1 MDIKERQ
8 RNQIVMMLRLG
19 GTVQSEGPEPWKFL
33 IYDKFGMDSV
43 VPLLRVGALRNHYV
57 SMQLPL
63 HSVRHPVPEVPAVY
77 LVEPTEEN
85 IARIIEDVKNRTYNQ
100 FYINFS
106 SSIPNH
112 ILENF
117 ARGVSSVL
125 TTASPIAQVVDRY
138 VNFISLGPNVCSLR
152 MPQAY
157 KTLNVSA
164 DDRIIEAFLD
174 QCAAGIV
181 STVVTIGALPVI
193 RAAPGGAA
201 SMIAQKVNEKL
212 RILLQTGSPLAQELA
227 NNQIKDSDG
236 TRPVLIILDREMD
249 MLSML
254 SHTWTY
260 QSMIHDVLEMNL
272 NKVNITNEENVKEEY
287 YLDTTDEFFLANM
300 YEPFAEVALAANA
313 EIEAYAKKKANMNQP
328 EDINEGL
335 AAAINALPAMTEK
348 KRSID
353 MHTNL
358 AMALLREI
366 KERDLSKFY
375 QLEAQWSASNAT
387 ANSCIQEFREL
398 LNGDKGTLNDKS
410 RALLVLYLSQPNIPP
425 AQFEELIRELES
437 MGGNVGGLK
446 VLKHLMSMK
455 KMVQQEKSNVVAAP
469 IVQLPKFPNLLGGA
483 VDMNAMLGKVT
494 KGVASGLAQGLTSL
508 KGILPT
514 KQNLPILRIVKKLM
528 ENKEVTGQPDPLID
542 TYEYLDPKTSQ
553 KEIRLRSTFT
563 NALVFVIG
571 GGTFVESEA
580 LEKFAKN
587 SNLNRRIIYG
597 ATDIVAPEEFLAELN
612 DISSA
617 S

>member
-1 MDIKERQ
+1 
-8 RNQIVMMLRLG
+8 MLSLG
-19 GTVQSEGPEPWKFL
+19 GTGPNEGPEPWKFL

-57 SMQLPL
+57 SMQLML
-63 HSVRHPVPEVPAVY
+63 DSVRHPVPEVPAVY

-85 IARIIEDVKNRTYNQ
+85 IARIIEDVKNRMYNQ

-106 SSIPNH
+106 GSIPNH

-117 ARGVSSVL
+117 AKGVASVL

-138 VNFISLGPNVCSLR
+138 TNFISLGPNVCSLS
-152 MPQAY
+152 MPEAY

-164 DDRIIEAFLD
+164 DDHAIEAFLD
-174 QCAAGIV
+174 KCATGII
-181 STVVTIGALPVI
+181 SAVVTIGALPVI
-193 RAAPGGAA
+193 RAAPHGAA
-201 SMIAQKVNEKL
+201 SMVARKVCEGL
-212 RILLQTGSPLAQELA
+212 RALLQTGSQLAQDLA
-227 NNQIKDSDG
+227 NDTIKG
-236 TRPVLIILDREMD
+236 ARPVLILLDREMD

-260 QSMIHDVLEMNL
+260 QSMIHDVLHMSL
-272 NKVNITNEENVKEEY
+272 NKVSITNEENVREEY
-287 YLDTTDEFFLANM
+287 YLDTSDEFFQANM

-387 ANSCIQEFREL
+387 INSCIAEFREL
-398 LNGDKGTLNDKS
+398 LKGDKGTLTDKS
-410 RALLVLYLSQPNIPP
+410 RALLVLYLSQPDIPP
-425 AQFEELIRELES
+425 AQLDELITELES
-437 MGGNVGGLK
+437 MGGHVGGIK
-446 VLKHLMSMK
+446 VLKHLASVK
-455 KMVQQEKSNVVAAP
+455 KMLPQVQTTAVTAP
-469 IVQLPKFPNLLGGA
+469 IVQLPKFPNMLGGA

-494 KGVASGLAQGLTSL
+494 KGVAQGLAQGLTSL
-508 KGILPT
+508 KGILPS
-514 KQNLPILRIVKKLM
+514 KQNLPILRVVKKLM
-528 ENKEVTGQPDPLID
+528 ENKEMAGTPPDPLIEN
-542 TYEYLDPKTSQ
+542 YEYLDPKVTGG
-553 KEIRLRSTFT
+553 KEIRLRSSFA

-580 LEKFAKN
+580 LELFAKKT
-587 SNLNRRIIYG
+587 NRQIIYG
-597 ATDIVAPEEFLAELN
+597 ATEIVAPEDFAAELN